1 MYWNV
6 CHSRESYF
14 LQNFSLLV
22 VIIFSWTPFFGG
34 FNVILVWSV
43 NYYYISN
50 NWHLKDLI
58 NKEIKAYILNQI
70 SSKFQAFSTM
80 RTIVTKTCL
89 TKMKNEVK
97 KKMIDMNKN
106 RAWWWI
112 MIIKINKQITNMKS
126 IIKT

>member
-14 LQNFSLLV
+14 LQHFSLLV

-97 KKMIDMNKN
+97 KKMINMNKN

>member
-97 KKMIDMNKN
+97 KKNDRHEQKQSLMMNYDH
-106 RAWWWI
+106 
-112 MIIKINKQITNMKS
+112 
-126 IIKT
+126 